1 MIDVIGLLVVL
12 NMVGL
17 GLVRIKDI
25 FNMLVKFYWVEN
37 KIVVWFIIIL
47 YMYI

>member
-1 MIDVIGLLVVL
+1 MIVVMGLLFVL
-12 NMVGL
+12 DIVGL

-25 FNMLVKFYWVEN
+25 FNLLVNYNLVKN
-37 KIVVWFIIIL
+37 NIVVWFIIIL